1 MPRPVRSDQ
10 KYLPGLDGLRAL
22 AVTAVIA
29 YHLGYGW
36 AQGGLL
42 GVGVFFTL
50 SGYLITD
57 ILVGQFAASGRV
69 KLGDFWMRRARRL
82 LPALFLMIAVV
93 TVWVNAFNRAFVP
106 GYRGDVIASGLYV
119 NNWWYIFQHDSYY
132 SRFAPPAPLDHLW
145 SLAVEE
151 QFYLVWPWAVLAM
164 VLLAGWLAKR
174 RRVRLLG
181 PGTHVGGTADGAAAA
196 VSTWGASTR
205 AATTRAATTRAAA
218 TGQAGGN
225 DFLSG
230 RARWAM
236 AGVALVLAT
245 ASAIEMAMLFHPG
258 YDPTRVYEGTDTR
271 AFGLLI
277 GAAVAMVYPTRRGAR
292 TLSAGSRRLLDAAG
306 LAGLVVVVLLVW
318 RTNEYS
324 DFMFRGGLELLSVAT
339 ALVVAAAA
347 TPGGLLGRALGW
359 TPMRWIG
366 VRSYGIYLWH
376 YPIIVLTAA
385 AGTAGTPVSAVRAV
399 VLVAAT
405 VIIAALS
412 WRFVEDPIRRG
423 SYRRT
428 APAAAPATATVASA
442 NGGAARAVGGGH
454 VELVG
459 GTPAGG
465 ATADGATAGG
475 VTAAGVGGTRG
486 AVASDGGA
494 AGHGGTRQTAGA
506 GGRAGGRRP
515 LRVLTSPLAI
525 GGLCLLAT
533 AGITAGVTSANSG
546 QASNTAD
553 TSAAGTTGTTGT
565 GGAGGAA
572 LAQSAAAGAASAN
585 QGGASGTS
593 GSASMTSAA
602 HNQGKNG
609 AADKVAVTSSGSG
622 GSSSGQPTGGYMI
635 QPVVGGPPTTL
646 ATGAA
651 TVAALPT
658 PPPRTSCTSVVHIG
672 DSTSDGLFSSD
683 YLPDKSRQIP
693 AQYADVGVKTTID
706 RVVGATSV
714 VESLPGTQNAQT
726 MATGEIKSGYHGCW
740 VIALGTNDTA
750 DVAVG
755 SEVSRAQRIKTMMAI
770 IGNQPVMWV
779 EVKSI
784 LSSGPY
790 SEPNMELWDQALQQA
805 LPSYP
810 NMRLYNWPAVVQHS
824 WFINDGIHYTSDGY
838 AHRGQMIAEALAEA
852 FPAN

>member
-57 ILVGQFAASGRV
+57 ILVGQFAASGRI

-82 LPALFLMIAVV
+82 LPALFVMLAVV
-93 TVWVNAFNRAFVP
+93 TVWVNAFNRTFVP
-106 GYRGDVIASGLYV
+106 GYRGDVVASGLYV

-151 QFYLVWPWAVLAM
+151 QFYLVWPWMVLAM
-164 VLLAGWLAKR
+164 VLLAGWLVKR

-181 PGTHVGGTADGAAAA
+181 PGAHVGGTTDG
-196 VSTWGASTR
+196 G
-205 AATTRAATTRAAA
+205 AA
-218 TGQAGGN
+218 TGKAGGN

-236 AGVALVLAT
+236 AAVALVLAT
-245 ASAIEMAMLFHPG
+245 ASAIEMAMLYHPG

-292 TLSAGSRRLLDAAG
+292 TLSAGSRRLLDVAG

-359 TPMRWIG
+359 TPMRWVG

-399 VLVAAT
+399 ILVAVT
-405 VIIAALS
+405 VAIAAAS

-428 APAAAPATATVASA
+428 APVTAPATVAGATSG
-442 NGGAARAVGGGH
+442 GGAAGQAGPARAVGGGH
-454 VELVG
+454 VEVLGGTAGNGASSTGGWSGAAKQGDARELVG
-459 GTPAGG
+459 
-465 ATADGATAGG
+465 
-475 VTAAGVGGTRG
+475 
-486 AVASDGGA
+486 
-494 AGHGGTRQTAGA
+494 AGA
-506 GGRAGGRRP
+506 SSGAGSGRSGRRP

-553 TSAAGTTGTTGT
+553 TSAAGVAGTAG
-565 GGAGGAA
+565 GGAA
-572 LAQSAAAGAASAN
+572 LAQSAAAGAATAKQS
-585 QGGASGTS
+585 GASGST
-593 GSASMTSAA
+593 GAASMTSAA
-602 HNQGKNG
+602 HNRGKNG
-609 AADKVAVTSSGSG
+609 SAAKVAVTSSGSG
-622 GSSSGQPTGGYMI
+622 GSSNAQPTGGYMI

-672 DSTSDGLFSSD
+672 DSTSDGLFSND
-683 YLPDKSRQIP
+683 YLPDKSQQIP

-706 RVVGATSV
+706 KVVGATSV
-714 VESLPGTQNAQT
+714 VESLPGTPNAQT

-755 SEVSRAQRIKTMMAI
+755 SEVSRAQRIKTMMSI

-790 SEPNMELWDQALQQA
+790 AESNMEQWDQALQQA
-805 LPSYP
+805 LPNYP

-824 WFINDGIHYTSDGY
+824 WFISDGIHYTSDGY
-838 AHRGQMIAEALAEA
+838 AHRGQDIAEALAEA

>member
-57 ILVGQFAASGRV
+57 ILVGQFAASGRI

-82 LPALFLMIAVV
+82 LPALFVMLAVV

-164 VLLAGWLAKR
+164 VLLAGWLVKR

-181 PGTHVGGTADGAAAA
+181 PGAHVGGSADGGAAAA
-196 VSTWGASTR
+196 VSAP
-205 AATTRAATTRAAA
+205 AAA
-218 TGQAGGN
+218 NGKSGEN
-225 DFLSG
+225 DFLSS

-236 AGVALVLAT
+236 AGVALVLAA
-245 ASAIEMAMLFHPG
+245 ASAIEMAVLFHPG

-292 TLSAGSRRLLDAAG
+292 TLSAGSRRLLDVAG

-359 TPMRWIG
+359 TPMRWVG

-385 AGTAGTPVSAVRAV
+385 AGTVGTPVSAVRAV
-399 VLVAAT
+399 ILVAVT
-405 VIIAALS
+405 VAIAAAS

-428 APAAAPATATVASA
+428 APATAAATATGAAGAAASA
-442 NGGAARAVGGGH
+442 ADGAGAAGAAGGGH
-454 VELVG
+454 VTVLG
-459 GTPAGG
+459 G
-465 ATADGATAGG
+465 
-475 VTAAGVGGTRG
+475 
-486 AVASDGGA
+486 
-494 AGHGGTRQTAGA
+494 TAGA
-506 GGRAGGRRP
+506 ARRP
-515 LRVLTSPLAI
+515 
-525 GGLCLLAT
+525 T
-533 AGITAGVTSANSG
+533 AA
-546 QASNTAD
+546 
-553 TSAAGTTGTTGT
+553 
-565 GGAGGAA
+565 
-572 LAQSAAAGAASAN
+572 
-585 QGGASGTS
+585 
-593 GSASMTSAA
+593 
-602 HNQGKNG
+602 
-609 AADKVAVTSSGSG
+609 
-622 GSSSGQPTGGYMI
+622 PT
-635 QPVVGGPPTTL
+635 
-646 ATGAA
+646 
-651 TVAALPT
+651 
-658 PPPRTSCTSVVHIG
+658 
-672 DSTSDGLFSSD
+672 
-683 YLPDKSRQIP
+683 
-693 AQYADVGVKTTID
+693 
-706 RVVGATSV
+706 
-714 VESLPGTQNAQT
+714 
-726 MATGEIKSGYHGCW
+726 
-740 VIALGTNDTA
+740 
-750 DVAVG
+750 
-755 SEVSRAQRIKTMMAI
+755 
-770 IGNQPVMWV
+770 
-779 EVKSI
+779 
-784 LSSGPY
+784 
-790 SEPNMELWDQALQQA
+790 
-805 LPSYP
+805 
-810 NMRLYNWPAVVQHS
+810 MR
-824 WFINDGIHYTSDGY
+824 
-838 AHRGQMIAEALAEA
+838 
-852 FPAN
+852 